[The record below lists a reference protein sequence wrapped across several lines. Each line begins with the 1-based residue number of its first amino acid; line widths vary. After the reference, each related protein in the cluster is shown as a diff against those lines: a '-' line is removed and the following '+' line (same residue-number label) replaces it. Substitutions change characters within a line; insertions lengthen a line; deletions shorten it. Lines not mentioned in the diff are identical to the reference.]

1 MSKVRIEKVKPHIGG
16 IVHVSKEHIL
26 DDETIA
32 AAREALEDC
41 GVIVFPRA
49 NLTDREQLAFTDKFG
64 KRTNF
69 NRKAPG
75 SGAGGDPDVYTVT
88 LDKKIN
94 FQPEYVLG
102 TFFWHI
108 DGVTINQPLPK
119 ATLLSARKLAPVGG
133 QTEFASTYAAYE
145 NLPEAEK
152 KAIDGLK
159 VVHKMESSMRPVFET
174 LSPEDLARWVA
185 MSEVM
190 VHPLV
195 WEHNSGRKS
204 LVIGSHAD
212 HVLGLPIPHGRALLA
227 RLQEWAAQPAF
238 TYRHEWQEGD
248 FVIWDNCG
256 VMHRALPYDEQSGR
270 RMHRTSIMGEERV
283 SGSMPYREL
292 TNAVA

>member
-1 MSKVRIEKVKPHIGG
+1 MSKVRIENAKPHIGG
-16 IVHVSKEHIL
+16 IVHVTKEHLL

-32 AAREALEDC
+32 AAREALEDR
-41 GVIVFPRA
+41 GVIIFPRV

-64 KRTNF
+64 KRANF

-75 SGAGGDPDVYTVT
+75 SGASDPDVYTVT

-94 FQPEYVLG
+94 YQPEYVLG

-152 KAIDGLK
+152 KAIENLR
-159 VVHKMESSMRPVFET
+159 VVHIMETGLRPVFET
-174 LSPEDLARWVA
+174 MSEEDRARWRD

-195 WEHNSGRKS
+195 WTHNSGRKS
-204 LVIGSHAD
+204 LVIGTHAD
-212 HVLGLPIPHGRALLA
+212 HVLDMPIPHGRALLS

-256 VMHRALPYDEQSGR
+256 VMHRALPYDEKSGR

-283 SGSMPYREL
+283 SGSIPYREL